1 MQVLRYPNIAS
12 CLILALF
19 GLVFCWPAGLQA
31 AEKVET
37 NLEKAIKSGKK
48 QILFSGKEKDDI
60 TIKSGVAVTGTG
72 SASIM
77 GDIKMENGSSL
88 ANVTVIGKTIAITV
102 AKGAS
107 VTLSNVTVQGG
118 SDTGIFAPQGGGTLT
133 VKNSRIIKNRK
144 GFYILP
150 GKNLNL
156 SGNTVSENKEEGL
169 DVRAGT
175 SGSITGNQFV
185 NNGEGGAEIIAG
197 SARLTIKGNT
207 FAGNKSSGLAIQS
220 YAGSGK
226 APGSVA
232 LNNNTFANNRDF
244 GLSCISPSKGGAGAA
259 FYKATI
265 KAIDNTFRANGAGNI
280 SAECGGVVNRSSAV
294 IENQAEDNEA
304 AASEE
309 SAINRDKLRAEAVGY
324 FDDTISLLHE
334 REYLLEQ
341 TLVAYAEAMPWNK
354 RLFAPAVEGV
364 AKDQIIEDIARIN
377 ELRTVIATFPEE
389 WLTPEL
395 AVRQAA
401 VVSRSLE
408 RMEELRQY
416 FERLQKPL
424 FQLR

>member
-1 MQVLRYPNIAS
+1 
-12 CLILALF
+12 
-19 GLVFCWPAGLQA
+19 
-31 AEKVET
+31 
-37 NLEKAIKSGKK
+37 
-48 QILFSGKEKDDI
+48 
-60 TIKSGVAVTGTG
+60 
-72 SASIM
+72 M

-88 ANVTVIGKTIAITV
+88 ANVTVIGKTIAITI

-118 SDTGIFAPQGGGTLT
+118 SDTGIFAPEGGGTLT

-150 GKNLNL
+150 GKNLNF

-175 SGSITGNQFV
+175 SGNITGNQFV

-232 LNNNTFANNRDF
+232 LNNNTFANNHDF

-280 SAECGGVVNRSSAV
+280 SAECGGVVNHTS
-294 IENQAEDNEA
+294 
-304 AASEE
+304 AASTETNNNQSTAELAREE
-309 SAINRDKLRAEAVGY
+309 RAKLRSEALSY
-324 FDDTISLLHE
+324 FDETAALLHE

-364 AKDQIIEDIARIN
+364 AKDQIIDDIARIN

-408 RMEELRQY
+408 RME
-416 FERLQKPL
+416 
-424 FQLR
+424 